1 MKNTQPGF
9 MPTRLS
15 LAVILALASA
25 STTLQAQQADSKA
38 EAEVETIA
46 VKGFRQS
53 LLKNRDFKR
62 DALVSQ
68 DSIVA
73 EDIADFP
80 DLNLADSLQR
90 IPGIAITRE
99 GGEGRQ
105 ISVRGL
111 GPDFTRVELNGM
123 DVLATSGTSMDSRGQ
138 GGRGRGFDFNV
149 FASELF
155 SQIDVKKSFT
165 ASMDEGGIGGTVSL
179 RPAKP
184 FDYQG
189 FNGAVSGQ
197 LGSNS
202 LTEDTSPR
210 LATVVSNT
218 WGNFGA
224 LFSLAYSQRDTM
236 EKGYNTYR
244 FRPVTASGAD
254 ISALSAETQQLI
266 KDKKLKFARG
276 NRLSVWENDQERL
289 GLTSSLQY
297 KASDALSFDLDLLY
311 AELNNKK
318 DEHHLASRGGAGST
332 ALGGAITAGGVS
344 VPGSVVKALEYDE
357 HNYVVYGEF
366 DNVAMATESRRQ
378 QMDSA
383 FHQLSLTTHWQL
395 ADHTG
400 LNLLL
405 GTSGN
410 SFDIPVS
417 DKIYYEGF
425 GGIITD
431 YRNGF
436 DASNTYLFD
445 VADMNKWAM
454 HEIDLDESYQ
464 ESGFD
469 TVRLELVTAL
479 NDSQSLN
486 YGASSKKFS
495 NEGRAYQRAD
505 LLKTDF
511 EKGTLED
518 ALSADYYTVFSGFK
532 GQSWAAGDV
541 AKALDYYNVDANL
554 TAAYQLA
561 NGTFELEEQTDALWM
576 DYQWQGEVVRANL
589 GARYV
594 ETEVTSKG
602 KAQVNGVMT
611 DLEVTQNYQ
620 KLLPAANLVWDLND
634 DLLWRSSVSQNLTRP
649 SLGSLAISGSVNT
662 DRLEISSG
670 NPGLKPYESTNYET
684 GLEWYYSEA
693 GYLSA
698 ALFYKQIDN
707 FVITQRREVAFKD
720 TGFSTALLAPGQTGD
735 TLFNYSSPINAE
747 STDIRG
753 IELGA
758 QRDFDFLS
766 APWNNLGM
774 VGNYTY
780 ADGDMDYYDG
790 ATFLATKPFS
800 GLSKNSANLT
810 FYYETE
816 VWGARLSSAYRS
828 DYVVSITPQ
837 SDEEDESGFHST
849 LNLDFSAFYQWTEKT
864 KLTLEIS
871 NLSNER
877 EEQYTDASDHLY
889 NVTEAGRTFY
899 LGVSYKL

>member
-1 MKNTQPGF
+1 MKSGKQVLAKAP
-9 MPTRLS
+9 LS
-15 LAVILALASA
+15 LAVLLALGGVSPL
-25 STTLQAQQADSKA
+25 LQAQQSQAD
-38 EAEVETIA
+38 AEVETIA

-138 GGRGRGFDFNV
+138 GNRSRGFDFNV

-155 SQIDVKKSFT
+155 SQIDVKKSFS
-165 ASMDEGGIGGTVSL
+165 ASMDEGGIAGTVAL

-189 FNGAVSGQ
+189 FNGAVSAQ
-197 LGSNS
+197 LGTNS

-210 LATVVSNT
+210 LATVLSNT
-218 WGNFGA
+218 WDNFGA
-224 LFSLAYSQRDTM
+224 LFSLAYSERDTM

-244 FRPVTASGAD
+244 FRPLTASGAD
-254 ISALSAETQQLI
+254 ISALPEATQALI
-266 KDKKLKFARG
+266 NSKALKFARG
-276 NRLSVWENDQERL
+276 NRLSVWENQQERL
-289 GLTSSLQY
+289 GMTTSLQY

-311 AELNNKK
+311 SELNNKK

-344 VPGSVVKALEYDE
+344 VPGSVVKALEYDQD
-357 HNYVVYGEF
+357 NYVVYGEF

-378 QMDSA
+378 EMDTS

-395 ADHTG
+395 ADHTQ
-400 LNLLL
+400 LEFLL

-410 SFDIPVS
+410 SFDVPVS

-436 DASNTYLFD
+436 DAVNTYLFD
-445 VADMNKWAM
+445 VTDMTNWAM
-454 HEIDLDESYQ
+454 HEVDLDESYQ
-464 ESGFD
+464 DSGFD
-469 TVRLELVTAL
+469 TVRLAFSSSLD
-479 NDSQSLN
+479 DSQSLS
-486 YGASSKKFS
+486 YGASSKKFT

-511 EKGTLED
+511 EKGTTED
-518 ALSADYYTVFSGFK
+518 ALSADYYQLFTGFA
-532 GQSWAAGDV
+532 GQSWAGADV
-541 AKALDYYNVDANL
+541 AKALAYYNLDANL
-554 TAAYQLA
+554 TDAHLLA
-561 NGTFELEEQTDALWM
+561 NGTFELEENTDALWL
-576 DYQWQGEVVRANL
+576 DYNWQGDAVRANL

-594 ETEVTSKG
+594 QTEVTSKG
-602 KAQVNGVMT
+602 KAQVDGSMT
-611 DLEVTQNYQ
+611 DLEVVQDYQ
-620 KLLPAANLVWDLND
+620 KLLPAANLVWDLTD
-634 DLLWRSSVSQNLTRP
+634 DLLWRSSISQNLTRP

-684 GLEWYYSEA
+684 GLEWYYSDA

-698 ALFYKQIDN
+698 AVFYKQIDN
-707 FVITQRREVAFKD
+707 FVISQRRQVAYKD
-720 TGFSTALLAPGQTGD
+720 TGFSTALLAAGQTGD
-735 TLFNYSSPINAE
+735 TLFYYNSPVNAQ

-753 IELGA
+753 LELGA
-758 QRDFDFLS
+758 QRDFDFLP
-766 APWNNLGM
+766 APWNQLGM

-790 ATFLATKPFS
+790 ETYLATKPFS

-816 VWGARLSSAYRS
+816 LWGARLSGAYRS

-837 SDEEDESGFHST
+837 SEEEDESGFHST
-849 LNLDFSAFYQWTEKT
+849 LNLDFSAFYQWNERL
-864 KLTLEIS
+864 KLSLEIS
-871 NLSNER
+871 NISNER
-877 EEQYTDASDHLY
+877 EEQYTDSSDHLY
-889 NVTEAGRTFY
+889 NVTETGRTYY
-899 LGVSYKL
+899 LGLSYKL